1 MKLKRKSFLVGLMA
15 AGLLGAAGYGLY
27 TTCLQRGMGMAAA
40 PAPAAPPVQPVPQ
53 SIAHGEDATR
63 RHLTAD
69 LKAGDVD
76 PVTGRRIL
84 YYHDPMV
91 PGNQFDKP
99 AKSPF
104 MDMMLVP
111 VYADG
116 GGDGGSDRGAGE
128 GRTVTVSPHLQQN
141 LGVRTAPV
149 TEGTLS
155 LPVTAVGNIAFN
167 ERDQAT
173 VQARATGYVERLH
186 VRATLDRVAKG
197 QALAELYVPDW
208 VAAQEEF
215 LSVRRMQGT
224 DLAPLVEAARQRM
237 RQAGMNEAQI
247 AWVEGSGQ
255 TQVRTILVAP
265 ISGVVT
271 ELAVRE
277 GMTVMA
283 GTTLFRLNGLGTV
296 WANAEVPESQAALL
310 RPGTRVRAKSP
321 AVPGMS
327 LEGQVQA
334 LLPEVNPMTR
344 TLKARLELANP
355 GGRLVPGMSVQMQFT
370 DLRADKA
377 LLIPTEAVIQTGRR
391 TVVIVVDGEG
401 RSGHFRP
408 IEVEIGTEGGGQT
421 EVKRGLQA
429 GQRVVVSAQFLIDS
443 EASLKG
449 VEARLNTAE
458 PKPQAADTTPRHEGD
473 ATVESLSRDALTLSH
488 GPIPSLKWGPM
499 TMDFKPPPQGL
510 PSGLKAGDKV
520 RFAFYMGTDKLPQLT
535 AVTVQAPTA
544 KAVTGAKAWEP
555 AMIARLIRWSI
566 ANRFLVLLATLM
578 LGALGR
584 VLAAAHAA
592 RRAAGP
598 VGRAGHHPHV
608 LPGAGAAPR
617 RKPGHL
623 PADDDDAVGA
633 WR

>member
-1 MKLKRKSFLVGLMA
+1 MTLKRKPFLVGLLV

-27 TTCLQRGMGMAAA
+27 TTGLQRGMGMAAA
-40 PAPAAPPVQPVPQ
+40 PAPAASPAQAIPQ
-53 SIAHGEDATR
+53 SIAQGEDATR
-63 RHLTAD
+63 RHLTAG
-69 LKAGDVD
+69 LKAGDLD

-91 PGNQFDKP
+91 PGNRFDKP

-111 VYADG
+111 VYADS
-116 GGDGGSDRGAGE
+116 GGDGGAGE
-128 GRTVTVSPHLQQN
+128 GSTVTVSPRLQQN

-155 LPVTAVGNIAFN
+155 PPVTAVGSIAFN

-237 RQAGMNEAQI
+237 RQVGMNETQI

-255 TQVRTILVAP
+255 TQARTVLVAP
-265 ISGVVT
+265 IGGVVT

-277 GMTVMA
+277 GMTVTA

-321 AVPGMS
+321 AVPGVA
-327 LEGQVQA
+327 LDGQVQA
-334 LLPEVNPMTR
+334 LLPEVNPATR

-370 DLRADKA
+370 DLQTGKA
-377 LLIPTEAVIQTGRR
+377 LLVPTEAVLQTGRR
-391 TVVIVVDGEG
+391 TVVIVADGEG

-408 IEVEIGTEGGGQT
+408 VEVEIGTEGGGQT
-421 EVKRGLQA
+421 EVRRGLQA
-429 GQRVVVSAQFLIDS
+429 GQRVVVSSQFLIDS

-449 VEARLNTAE
+449 VEARLNAAE
-458 PKPQAADTTPRHEGD
+458 SKPQAQDTPPRHEGD
-473 ATVESLSRDALTLSH
+473 ATVESLGRDALTLSH

-520 RFAFYMGTDKLPQLT
+520 RFEFYMGADNLPQLT
-535 AVTVQAPTA
+535 AVTVQASAA
-544 KAVTGAKAWEP
+544 KAKPVTGARTGSQP
-555 AMIARLIRWSI
+555 
-566 ANRFLVLLATLM
+566 
-578 LGALGR
+578 
-584 VLAAAHAA
+584 
-592 RRAAGP
+592 
-598 VGRAGHHPHV
+598 
-608 LPGAGAAPR
+608 
-617 RKPGHL
+617 
-623 PADDDDAVGA
+623 
-633 WR
+633 